1 MNYPG
6 KCSIGIIY
14 SAVLVSDNM
23 LCPRDGTVLIS
34 PAESGKSVF
43 SRNGIFHCPT
53 CAGLAIN
60 SEAAS
65 SKMCSEKL
73 ESMHDGFKDEGTA
86 IDLCCPFCESDM
98 KVRDFAFRKIDGS
111 LTEFIEIDGCTE
123 CSSFWLDSGELQ
135 RLSPPID
142 NGQVN
147 SNSEARSL
155 AVVFDLLFHLP
166 FVLL

>member
-1 MNYPG
+1 
-6 KCSIGIIY
+6 
-14 SAVLVSDNM
+14 
-23 LCPRDGTVLIS
+23 
-34 PAESGKSVF
+34 
-43 SRNGIFHCPT
+43 
-53 CAGLAIN
+53 
-60 SEAAS
+60 
-65 SKMCSEKL
+65 MCSEKL
-73 ESMHDGFKDEGTA
+73 ELMHDGFKDEGTA
-86 IDLCCPFCESDM
+86 IDICCPFCESDM

-111 LTEFIEIDGCTE
+111 LTELIEIDGCTE

-155 AVVFDLLFHLP
+155 AVVFDLLFHLQ